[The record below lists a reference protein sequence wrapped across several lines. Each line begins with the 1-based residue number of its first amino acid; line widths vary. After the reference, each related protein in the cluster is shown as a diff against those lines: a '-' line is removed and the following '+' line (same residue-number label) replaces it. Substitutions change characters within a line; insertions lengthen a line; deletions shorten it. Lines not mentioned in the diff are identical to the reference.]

1 MRRKYNWAWIVC
13 LALMVCILSACSLF
27 GGKKSET
34 AQNLPIQE
42 KSSST
47 AVAESS
53 EQKSESKQSFPV
65 QTIEKNK
72 QDTNVLGS
80 ATEAELPEIEIPI
93 MENNRDDGKDNRNES
108 TVPEPSGE
116 SEPSSKPESTTV
128 PTTRP
133 SEPSNTPSNPGKPQT
148 ETPESNESRPTPEV
162 PSEPSVNTSHQ
173 PEPYPKLE
181 PDNNDI
187 IINENRD
194 ILLPEVP

>member
-34 AQNLPIQE
+34 AQNLPI
-42 KSSST
+42 
-47 AVAESS
+47 AESS
-53 EQKSESKQSFPV
+53 EQKSESEQSLPV
-65 QTIEKNK
+65 QTIENNK
-72 QDTNVLGS
+72 QDANVLGS
-80 ATEAELPEIEIPI
+80 AAETELPEIEIPI
-93 MENNRDDGKDNRNES
+93 IENNRDDGKDNRNES

-173 PEPYPKLE
+173 PEPEPYPKLE